1 MEYLPLIGIL
11 IIVVGF
17 VLKMNTIAV
26 VIIAGVVTGLVSGL
40 SITEILVLLGQG
52 FIDNRLVTLFVLTLT
67 MIGLS
72 ERYGLRDQA
81 VYLINKIKGLTAGRF
96 LSLYLFIRE
105 LSGTFSLRLGGHP
118 QFIRP
123 LIEPMAQASVVAKYG
138 EVDEDTKERIK
149 AQAAAMENF
158 GNFFAQNTFVGAAG
172 TLLIAG
178 TLESLGYDAPAA
190 QIAVASFAVA
200 GIAFLL
206 GVVYNLWFDY
216 QLDRKY
222 KKAGDDK

>member
-26 VIIAGVVTGLVSGL
+26 VIIAGLVTGLVSGL